1 MTSIATFKVDH
12 LIGRQLGTST
22 IIKELARGGMAVVFI
37 AYQRTLKR
45 QIAVKILPKS
55 LLTQK
60 TADLFRQEAESAAI
74 LSHPNIIQ
82 IYEVGETDEFLFFT
96 MQLIQGLSVA
106 KSLAMAKKNILP
118 SKRILPL
125 DTTVRIITQ
134 VLDALNYAHTQEI
147 IHRDI
152 KPANILIEKH
162 TQRAMITDF
171 GVAKVLRGE
180 DEKHS
185 MLLGTP
191 TYMAPEQVLRTKM
204 DNRIDIYATGTMLFQ
219 MLVPKLPFPKHKSKA
234 DLLKQKALNK
244 KGIFQK
250 KPSELNPKLNRDM
263 DMIVQ
268 KATAFDPDQRYA
280 VCRDFINDI
289 EEYQRKYMQ

>member
-1 MTSIATFKVDH
+1 
-12 LIGRQLGTST
+12 
-22 IIKELARGGMAVVFI
+22 MAVVFI
-37 AYQRTLKR
+37 AYQRSLKR

-219 MLVPKLPFPKHKSKA
+219 MLVPELPLPKHKSKA

-250 KPSELNPKLNRDM
+250 KPSELNPRLNRDM
-263 DMIVQ
+263 DIIVQ

-280 VCRDFINDI
+280 VCRDFINDL
-289 EEYQRKYMQ
+289 EEYQKKYMQ

>member
-1 MTSIATFKVDH
+1 MTSIAKLKVDH

-37 AYQRTLKR
+37 AYQRSLKR

-74 LSHPNIIQ
+74 LSHPNILQ

-118 SKRILPL
+118 SKRLLPL
-125 DTTVRIITQ
+125 DTTIRIISQ

-180 DEKHS
+180 NEKHP

-191 TYMAPEQVLRTKM
+191 TYMAPEQVLRTQM
-204 DNRIDIYATGTMLFQ
+204 DSRIDIYAVGTMLFQ
-219 MLVPKLPFPKHKSKA
+219 MLVSELPLPKHKSKA
-234 DLLKQKALNK
+234 ELLKQKALNK
-244 KGIFQK
+244 NGIFQK
-250 KPSELNPKLNRDM
+250 KPSELNPGLNRDM
-263 DMIVQ
+263 DIIVQ
-268 KATAFDPDQRYA
+268 KATAFDPDERYA
-280 VCRDFINDI
+280 VCRDFINDL
-289 EEYQRKYMQ
+289 EEYRRKYL

>member
-1 MTSIATFKVDH
+1 MTSIAKFKVDH

-22 IIKELARGGMAVVFI
+22 IVKELARGGMAVVFI

-125 DTTVRIITQ
+125 DTTFRIIIQ
-134 VLDALNYAHTQEI
+134 VLDALDYAHTQEI

-180 DEKHS
+180 DEKHP

-204 DNRIDIYATGTMLFQ
+204 DNRIDIYATGTMFFQ
-219 MLVPKLPFPKHKSKA
+219 MLVPELPFPKHKSKA

-250 KPSELNPKLNRDM
+250 KPSELNPRLNRDM
-263 DMIVQ
+263 DIIVQ
-268 KATAFDPDQRYA
+268 KATAFDPDQRYTI
-280 VCRDFINDI
+280 CRDFINDL

>member
-1 MTSIATFKVDH
+1 MTSIAKFKVDH

-22 IIKELARGGMAVVFI
+22 IIKELARGGMAIVFI

-82 IYEVGETDEFLFFT
+82 IYEVGETEEFLFFT

-125 DTTVRIITQ
+125 DTTFRIIIQ
-134 VLDALNYAHTQEI
+134 VLDALDYAHTQEI

-162 TQRAMITDF
+162 TKRAMITDF

-180 DEKHS
+180 DAKHP

-191 TYMAPEQVLRTKM
+191 TYMAPEQVLSTKM
-204 DNRIDIYATGTMLFQ
+204 DNRIDIYAAGTMLFQ
-219 MLVPKLPFPKHKSKA
+219 MLVPELPLPKHKSKA

-250 KPSELNPKLNRDM
+250 KPSELNPKLNQDM
-263 DMIVQ
+263 DIIVQ

-280 VCRDFINDI
+280 ICLDFINDLK
-289 EEYQRKYMQ
+289 EYQRKYMQ

>member
-1 MTSIATFKVDH
+1 MTSIANFKVDH

-22 IIKELARGGMAVVFI
+22 IVKELARGGMAVVFI
-37 AYQRTLKR
+37 AYQRSLKR

-125 DTTVRIITQ
+125 NTTIRIITQ

-204 DNRIDIYATGTMLFQ
+204 DNRIDIYATGTMFYQ
-219 MLVPKLPFPKHKSKA
+219 MLVPELPFLSINPR
-234 DLLKQKALNK
+234 LICLNK
-244 KGIFQK
+244 KH
-250 KPSELNPKLNRDM
+250 
-263 DMIVQ
+263 
-268 KATAFDPDQRYA
+268 
-280 VCRDFINDI
+280 
-289 EEYQRKYMQ
+289 

>member
-1 MTSIATFKVDH
+1 MTSIAKFKVDH

-37 AYQRTLKR
+37 AYQRSLKR

-60 TADLFRQEAESAAI
+60 TADLFRQEAEAAAI

-82 IYEVGETDEFLFFT
+82 IYEVGEAEEFLFFT
-96 MQLIQGLSVA
+96 MQLIQGISVETSLS
-106 KSLAMAKKNILP
+106 MAKKNILP
-118 SKRILPL
+118 SKRILPFN
-125 DTTVRIITQ
+125 TTFKIITQ
-134 VLDALNYAHTQEI
+134 VLDALDYAHTQEI

-171 GVAKVLRGE
+171 GIAKILRGE

-185 MLLGTP
+185 MILGTP

-204 DNRIDIYATGTMLFQ
+204 DNRIDIYAVGTMLFQ
-219 MLVPKLPFPKHKSKA
+219 MLVPELPLPKHKSKT
-234 DLLKQKALNK
+234 DLLKQKVLNK

-250 KPSELNPKLNRDM
+250 KPSELNPKLNPDM
-263 DMIVQ
+263 DIIVQ
-268 KATAFDPDQRYA
+268 KATAFDPEQRYA
-280 VCRDFINDI
+280 TCRNFINDLK
-289 EEYQRKYMQ
+289 EYQGKYMQ

>member
-1 MTSIATFKVDH
+1 MTSIAKLKVDH

-37 AYQRTLKR
+37 AYQRSLKR

-74 LSHPNIIQ
+74 LSHPNILQ

-118 SKRILPL
+118 SKRLLPL
-125 DTTVRIITQ
+125 DTTIRIITQ

-180 DEKHS
+180 NEKHP

-191 TYMAPEQVLRTKM
+191 TYMAPEQVLRTQM
-204 DNRIDIYATGTMLFQ
+204 DSRIDIYAVGTMLFQ
-219 MLVPKLPFPKHKSKA
+219 MLVPELPLPKHKSKA
-234 DLLKQKALNK
+234 ELLKQKALNK
-244 KGIFQK
+244 NGIFQK
-250 KPSELNPKLNRDM
+250 KPSELNPGLNRDM
-263 DMIVQ
+263 DVIVQ
-268 KATAFDPDQRYA
+268 KATAFDPDERYA
-280 VCRDFINDI
+280 TCRDFINEL
-289 EEYQRKYMQ
+289 EEYRRKYL

>member
-1 MTSIATFKVDH
+1 MTSIAKFKVDH
-12 LIGRQLGTST
+12 LIGMRLGTST
-22 IIKELARGGMAVVFI
+22 ITKELARGGMAIVFI
-37 AYQRTLKR
+37 AYQRSLKR
-45 QIAVKILPKS
+45 QIAVKILPKIF
-55 LLTQK
+55 LTQK

-82 IYEVGETDEFLFFT
+82 IYEVGEIEDFLFFT
-96 MQLIQGLSVA
+96 MQLVQGFSIANLI
-106 KSLAMAKKNILP
+106 AMAKKNILP

-125 DTTVRIITQ
+125 STTIRIVTQ
-134 VLDALNYAHTQEI
+134 VLDALDYAHTQEI

-162 TQRAMITDF
+162 TQRVMITDF
-171 GVAKVLRGE
+171 GIAKVLRGE

-204 DNRIDIYATGTMLFQ
+204 DNRIDIYAAGTMLFQ
-219 MLVPKLPFPKHKSKA
+219 MLVPELPLPKHKSKA
-234 DLLKQKALNK
+234 DLLRQKVLNK

-250 KPSELNPKLNRDM
+250 KPSELNPGLNQDM
-263 DMIVQ
+263 DIIVQ

-280 VCRDFINDI
+280 ICRDFINDL

>member
-1 MTSIATFKVDH
+1 MTSIANFKVDH

-37 AYQRTLKR
+37 AYQRSLKR

-82 IYEVGETDEFLFFT
+82 IYEVGETEEFLFFT

-125 DTTVRIITQ
+125 NTTIRIITQ

-180 DEKHS
+180 DEKHP

-204 DNRIDIYATGTMLFQ
+204 DNRIDIYAVGTMFFQ
-219 MLVPKLPFPKHKSKA
+219 MLVSELPLPKHKSKA

-250 KPSELNPKLNRDM
+250 KPSELNPRLNRDM
-263 DMIVQ
+263 DIIVQ

-280 VCRDFINDI
+280 VCRDFKNDI